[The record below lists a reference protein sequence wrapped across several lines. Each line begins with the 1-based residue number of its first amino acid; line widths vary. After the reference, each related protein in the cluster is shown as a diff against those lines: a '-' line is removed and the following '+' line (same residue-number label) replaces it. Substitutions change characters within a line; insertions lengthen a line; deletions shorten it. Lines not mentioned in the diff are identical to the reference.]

1 MKDRLNPSMLHDFR
15 RKTNS
20 TYGNNGESSDRAHCA
35 RKLSDPKCKSM
46 NKLSV
51 TELSDV
57 TDTLE
62 QDQK

>member
-1 MKDRLNPSMLHDFR
+1 MKDRLHPSMHYDFQ
-15 RKTNS
+15 RKTNKACC
-20 TYGNNGESSDRAHCA
+20 NPGESPDRAHSA
-35 RKLSDPKCKSM
+35 RKLSDPKCKGM

-51 TELSDV
+51 TELSDM

>member
-1 MKDRLNPSMLHDFR
+1 MKDRLNPSMIHGFR
-15 RKTNS
+15 RKTNNTS
-20 TYGNNGESSDRAHCA
+20 CNNRESSERAHSA